1 MKNVLYCVLIGVL
14 ISSCHESSST
24 DLFYTIVSDP
34 KQTCEPSQDKAM
46 CLTNTSKSKK
56 IVVTYLV
63 KETGQNDF
71 TESKTLEPGEIRYV
85 CIPSNASISIS
96 GER

>member
-1 MKNVLYCVLIGVL
+1 MKNLLYCVLIGVL
-14 ISSCHESSST
+14 LSSCHESSST
-24 DLFYTIVSDP
+24 DSFYTIVSDP
-34 KQTCEPSQDKAM
+34 KQTCTTLQKAM

-63 KETGQNDF
+63 KEIGQNDF